1 MENIILIKYNIKHIK
16 RGDLLKRVFVFLIF
30 LTTVLSVLFNPFI
43 TSSVFSKSN
52 KSVYVINIKGE
63 INPGTYYYVKNS
75 IQKAEIEN
83 ANLILFEIDTM
94 GGRVDSAV
102 NISDVIV
109 STKIPTVAY
118 INKKAESAGVLIS
131 ISCDKIYMAQGATI
145 GSAETIPYT
154 EKNISY
160 WTSQLRSVAQQKGRD
175 DDIVAAMA
183 DRDIQI
189 EGIIDKGKLLN
200 LTTKQAKKIN
210 FIDGVAN
217 SRYEIYSDI
226 KIENLNEVVLEKSL
240 FDSFVDFI
248 NSTYIAPILL
258 ALGFIGLIV
267 EVITPG
273 FGVGGVV
280 SILGFGL
287 FFGGSVLGGSAS
299 AFVFFVFFIGIA
311 FLLLEALAPG
321 FGVFGMFGILTIVIS
336 IVMASNSLAQAL
348 IYIVISMV
356 LTILATIFLI
366 KKLPKRKISKTLL
379 LDTKLNK
386 EEGFIPYKEKK
397 EYIGKIGV
405 SISDLRPSGKI
416 RVDDEILDAISESSY
431 IERGRAVQIIQING
445 NKIIVREIREG

>member
-1 MENIILIKYNIKHIK
+1 M
-16 RGDLLKRVFVFLIF
+16 KRVFVFLIF